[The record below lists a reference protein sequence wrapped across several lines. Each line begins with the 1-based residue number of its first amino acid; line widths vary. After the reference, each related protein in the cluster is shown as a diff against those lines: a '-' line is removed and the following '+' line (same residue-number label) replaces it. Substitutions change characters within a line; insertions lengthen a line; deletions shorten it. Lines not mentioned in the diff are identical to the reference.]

1 MMTGFQIKRVG
12 HVGIWVD
19 DLDAMES
26 FYKNVLGFLVSDRI
40 VNKKDQVS
48 YLTRNPTEHH
58 QLVLS
63 VNKSRSNHSS
73 SLQNIAFRV
82 QSLKD
87 LKEAH
92 NRLTQ
97 DDAASGITASDH
109 GNTWSIHF
117 QDVENNNCEI
127 FCVTPWRVVIPFDE
141 PLDLTK
147 PIENIIETSREMAYA
162 CECTKTAGEWQAE
175 TIERLRS

>member
-12 HVGIWVD
+12 HVGIWVN
-19 DLDAMES
+19 DLDDMES

-40 VNKKDQVS
+40 VNEKDQVS

-92 NRLTQ
+92 NRLTRE
-97 DDAASGITASDH
+97 DTASEITAYDH

-117 QDVENNNCEI
+117 KDVENNNCEI
-127 FCVTPWRVVIPFDE
+127 FCATPWRVVFPFEE
-141 PLDLTK
+141 PMDLSK
-147 PIENIIETSREMAYA
+147 PVETIIEISRDMAFA
-162 CECTKTAGEWQAE
+162 REHTKTAGEWQAE
-175 TIERLRS
+175 TLERLRL

>member
-1 MMTGFQIKRVG
+1 MTGFQIKRVG

-19 DLDAMES
+19 DLDAMEN

-73 SLQNIAFRV
+73 SLQNIAFRI
-82 QSLKD
+82 QSLRD
-87 LKEAH
+87 LKKAH

-97 DDAASGITASDH
+97 DQVKY
-109 GNTWSIHF
+109 F
-117 QDVENNNCEI
+117 V
-127 FCVTPWRVVIPFDE
+127 
-141 PLDLTK
+141 
-147 PIENIIETSREMAYA
+147 
-162 CECTKTAGEWQAE
+162 
-175 TIERLRS
+175 